1 MSQYSR
7 SFDLDDLDN
16 PHTLAVLCVPP
27 GATVLDL
34 GVASG
39 EPVARELHGQSC
51 QVFGVD
57 IDPDADESIR
67 LKLFDKTLRF
77 FDELINDR
85 RRTSQPDWDYLT
97 EHKQTSAPSKS
108 NTTSTPAAK

>member
-1 MSQYSR
+1 MAKYIR
-7 SFDLDDLDN
+7 AVRLPGGDLVTIDAITTVKRFDGGVGL
-16 PHTLAVLCVPP
+16 
-27 GATVLDL
+27 LDL
-34 GVASG
+34 RNRMIGW
-39 EPVARELHGQSC
+39 
-51 QVFGVD
+51 VD